1 MYHNYH
7 GSYVPIFF
15 TAPNNKRST
24 FKRSIVRRERVSA
37 VHRSDSG
44 SPSVIN
50 RFEAVQQQCEPSYF
64 WRSLGFRPNVVVDL
78 VTLL

>member
-1 MYHNYH
+1 MYHIMDHAYI
-7 GSYVPIFF
+7 PIFF

-24 FKRSIVRRERVSA
+24 FKSSIVRRESVSA

-50 RFEAVQQQCEPSYF
+50 RFEAVQHCEPSYF